1 MPAVAPAR
9 PTRWQRLAIAVL
21 VALPLLDLALAAVSW
36 LRFGI
41 DLPLWDDWRVY
52 RQATMGSL
60 APSHLFAPENDTL
73 YPVGKA
79 LDALAF
85 RLLDGNAVAY
95 QLLSMIGVL
104 GLLLALQW
112 HLLAAALADRLLVAV
127 AFAFTL
133 PMLQPES
140 YWGLQALAY
149 HQALPL
155 VCCLAALALVLTSRW
170 RARTGSLAVAAL
182 ALGSGL
188 AYISGAFS
196 ALAVGSV
203 LLVASRAVSPAERAP
218 LRQGG
223 FALLLPG
230 FATSLAQL
238 WVIVGVQHGS
248 HLPGVPMALPT
259 DPLFWAYLA
268 GKIGRS
274 LLLPPA
280 ASGYSLATTLALV
293 VLALAAF
300 AFHLR
305 RLARGSRL
313 TRAAVV
319 PATVF
324 VSIALMAAI
333 CLAMVAAGRAN
344 LRPPEVTSLLDTY
357 AWGFRRFH
365 YFWATLLWPWLVAT
379 LLVALQARSADDP
392 RRTTAVALLLAL
404 VAVPGLVAAG
414 AFAQPTF
421 FRYTMEARA
430 RGIACLHA
438 AMQRGGRIDCPEV
451 DTDDLALPI
460 HNARMAGASFL
471 RSMPLTP
478 IALGSD
484 DPPPLFRATQRPAP
498 WSVIHDLELVGR
510 PGAGWALR
518 GGADPALAFE
528 TGASE
533 LLGRCALLQATVR
546 LRLAESDSA
555 QFFYRLPGQPAFT
568 GEASKWTLVA
578 GDDRA
583 QEVTFEV
590 ASATGFA
597 DAFRLDP
604 VTKPQRF
611 ELGELELRCR
621 ALRPRQ

>member
-1 MPAVAPAR
+1 VVVA
-9 PTRWQRLAIAVL
+9 IL

-41 DLPLWDDWRVY
+41 DLPIWDDWRVY

-60 APSHLFAPENDTL
+60 APSHLFTPENDTL

-95 QLLSMIGVL
+95 QLLSMIAVL

-112 HLLAAALADRLLVAV
+112 RLLAAALSDRLLVAA

-155 VCCLAALALVLTSRW
+155 VCCLATLALVLTSHW
-170 RARTGSLAVAAL
+170 RARAGSLAVAVL
-182 ALGSGL
+182 ASISGL
-188 AYISGAFS
+188 AYISGAFA
-196 ALAVGSV
+196 ALAVGVV
-203 LLVASRAVSPAERAP
+203 LLLASRAVAPAERAA
-218 LRQGG
+218 LRQGA
-223 FALLLPG
+223 FAMLLPG
-230 FATSLAQL
+230 LVTSMAQL
-238 WVIVGVQHGS
+238 WVIVGIQHGS

-274 LLLPPA
+274 LLLPAA
-280 ASGYSLATTLALV
+280 ASTFSLAATAAVAALAV
-293 VLALAAF
+293 AAF
-300 AFHLR
+300 ARHLR
-305 RLARGSRL
+305 RLAGGSRL
-313 TRAAVV
+313 TRADVL
-319 PATVF
+319 PATTF

-333 CLAMVAAGRAN
+333 YLAMVAAGRAN
-344 LRPPEVTSLLDTY
+344 LRPPEVTSFLDTY

-379 LLVALQARSADDP
+379 LLAALQARNTVHP
-392 RRTTAVALLLAL
+392 RRSAAVALLLAL
-404 VAVPGLVAAG
+404 VAVPALVAAG
-414 AFAQPTF
+414 VFAQPAF
-421 FRYTMEARA
+421 FRSTMEARA
-430 RGIACLHA
+430 RGIACLQA
-438 AMQRGGRIDCPEV
+438 AMQRGDRIDCPEL
-451 DTDDLALPI
+451 DTDDLALPV

-471 RSMPLTP
+471 RSLSLAP

-484 DPPPLFRATQRPAP
+484 GPPPLFRATQRPAP
-498 WSVIHDLELVGR
+498 WSVVHDLEIIGR
-510 PGAGWALR
+510 TGPGWALR
-518 GGADPALAFE
+518 GGADPALTFE
-528 TGASE
+528 TGAGE
-533 LLGRCALLQATVR
+533 VLARCALLQATVR
-546 LRLAESDSA
+546 LRLTEADSA

-568 GEASKWTLVA
+568 GEASKWTLV
-578 GDDRA
+578 GSGDRA

-604 VTKPQRF
+604 VTKAQQF

-621 ALRPRQ
+621 AVRPR